1 MKKIAKTKVTL
12 RDEDP
17 LAGDMS
23 DFISKAKWRRIRFVF
38 APKDTTVTIRI
49 PKTFVE
55 LAKQVAKKKGVKYHK
70 MMRDA
75 IVDYV
80 VKAA

>member
-1 MKKIAKTKVTL
+1 LTKTKTK
-12 RDEDP
+12 DDDDP

-23 DFISKAKWRRIRFVF
+23 DFISKAKWRKTRFIF
-38 APKDTTVTIRI
+38 AAKNATVTIRI
-49 PKTFVE
+49 PKTFVD
-55 LAKQVAKKKGVKYHK
+55 LAKKVANKKGIKYHK

>member
-1 MKKIAKTKVTL
+1 MKKVTKTKPEVV
-12 RDEDP
+12 DDDP
-17 LAGDMS
+17 LAGDLS
-23 DFISKAKWRRIRFVF
+23 DLIGQLKWRKARFIF
-38 APKDTTVTIRI
+38 AAKDATVSIRI
-49 PKTFVE
+49 PKTFVD
-55 LAKQVAKKKGVKYHK
+55 LAKKVADKKGIKYHK

>member
-1 MKKIAKTKVTL
+1 MKEYIKNPSKAN
-12 RDEDP
+12 DP

-23 DFISKAKWRRIRFVF
+23 DFISKAKWQQARFTF
-38 APKDTTVTIRI
+38 AAKDTTVTLRI
-49 PKTFVE
+49 PQALVDS
-55 LAKQVAKKKGVKYHK
+55 AKKIAKKKHIKYQR

-80 VKAA
+80 VKAG

>member
-1 MKKIAKTKVTL
+1 VKKSPQVKAPV
-12 RDEDP
+12 DEDDP
-17 LAGDMS
+17 LDRDMS
-23 DFISKAKWRRIRFVF
+23 DFVSKAKWRRVRFVF
-38 APKDTTVTIRI
+38 APKDSTVTIRI
-49 PKTFVE
+49 PRTVVD
-55 LAKQVAKKKGVKYHK
+55 LAKQVAKKKGIKYHK